1 MTTKYGNFEM
11 PTSIEVLEGESGE
24 LGARFVAEPFERG
37 FAHTIGSALRR
48 TLLSSIE
55 APAIVSVRFEG
66 VQHEYMPIDGVIE
79 DMIHII
85 LNFKGARIKKLT
97 SDNEHHPKTVVHLH
111 KTLDITSDMI
121 TKGGGQYEVTLK
133 DLIDDAR
140 YEVVNANHHLFTVTA
155 PFKRRIDL
163 KIRSGRGYV
172 PSEEH
177 EIEDKVVD
185 EIVIDS
191 IFSPVRVVNY
201 FVENTRVGRDTD
213 FDKLILEVET
223 DGRVS
228 PEEAVVFASHIVTEH
243 MSSFGKIKPSARL
256 SLESAEAE
264 LETDRDQIMQ
274 KLALR
279 VGEIELSVR
288 STNCLSGAGI
298 DTIGELVLMPES
310 ELLRFRNF
318 GRKSLTEIKAK
329 LTDMGLSLGMDL
341 NRYDINR
348 ENVKDK
354 IVEHLAERAGREQV

>member
-11 PTSIEVLEGESGE
+11 PSSIKVEEAEQGEHS
-24 LGARFVAEPFERG
+24 AVFVAEPFERG

-48 TLLSSIE
+48 VLLSSIE
-55 APAIVSVRFEG
+55 APAIISVRFEG
-66 VQHEYMPIDGVIE
+66 VQHEYMPIEGVVE

-85 LNFKGARIKKLT
+85 LNFKEARIKKLT
-97 SDNEHHPKTVVHLH
+97 SDGEHHPKTVVHLH
-111 KTLDITSDMI
+111 KTLEITSDMI
-121 TKGGGQYEVTLK
+121 AEGNGQHDVKLS
-133 DLIDDAR
+133 DLIEDPR
-140 YEVVNANHHLFTVTA
+140 YEVANKDHHLFTVTK
-155 PFKRRIDL
+155 PFKKRIDL

-177 EIEDKVVD
+177 EIEDKVID

-201 FVENTRVGRDTD
+201 LVENTRVGRDTD
-213 FDKLILEVET
+213 FDKLVLEVET

-228 PEEAVVFASHIVTEH
+228 PEEAVAFASQIVTEH
-243 MSSFGKIKPSARL
+243 MSSFGKVKPGARL

-298 DTIGELVLMPES
+298 ETIGELVLMPES

-329 LTDMGLSLGMDL
+329 LTDMSLALGMDL
-341 NRYDINR
+341 HRYDINR
-348 ENVKDK
+348 ENVKEK
-354 IVEHLAERAGREQV
+354 IVEYLAERDGRDQI